1 MVTAAHSDD
10 ARVKGRIAMKT
21 TTLVTLLLVALA
33 GCAAKKQI
41 MESSEECIAA
51 RDAALRA
58 SAACERCC
66 ATPKTYK

>member
-1 MVTAAHSDD
+1 
-10 ARVKGRIAMKT
+10 MKT
-21 TTLVTLLLVALA
+21 TTLVTLLLLALA

-41 MESSEECIAA
+41 VQSTEECIAA

-66 ATPKTYK
+66 ATPKVYK